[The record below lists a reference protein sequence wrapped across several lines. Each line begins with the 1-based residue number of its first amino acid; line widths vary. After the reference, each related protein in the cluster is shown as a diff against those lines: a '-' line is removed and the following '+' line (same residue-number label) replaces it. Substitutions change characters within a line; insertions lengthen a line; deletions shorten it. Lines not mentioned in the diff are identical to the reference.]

1 MPTIEKTV
9 HVLGQKVND
18 LWGLYLD
25 LRKADFQVKN
35 VGVDDRGTYVYLELN
50 EDKDPS
56 PIVESWVGK
65 PAPDPSPL
73 LKNVRVKELEKVE
86 AEEAVRVQQ
95 RLEVQRKLEEARAK
109 AEAEGIP
116 FPAPQEPQPVG
127 EVTPEKIGFLRKI
140 FKKFF

>member
-1 MPTIEKTV
+1 VPTIEKTV
-9 HVLGQKVND
+9 HVAGQKVDD
-18 LWGLYLD
+18 LWGLYLE

-35 VGVDDRGTYVYLELN
+35 VGADDRGTYVYLELN

-56 PIVESWVGK
+56 PIVESWIGK
-65 PAPDPSPL
+65 PAPIPSPL

-95 RLEVQRKLEEARAK
+95 RLEEQRKFEEARAK

-116 FPAPQEPQPVG
+116 LPIPQDPPAMIDAG
-127 EVTPEKIGFLRKI
+127 PEKIGFLKKVFR
-140 FKKFF
+140 KFF